1 MELYF
6 DFKYPLDD
14 FQKEGI
20 LHINNNE
27 NILVTAHTGAGK
39 TTLALHAISRC
50 YHNNQSVIY
59 TSPIKT
65 LSNQKFNEFNQ
76 IFDNV
81 GILTGDVKINPTG
94 SLLIMTAEILNNA
107 LRSNNI
113 QSISNNNI
121 QSNNI
126 QSNNIQSIYD
136 FNFDID
142 KVKCVI
148 LDEVHYI
155 NDKDRGKVWEEIIL
169 KLPSN
174 VQLVMLSATLNGAEK
189 MAKWITDLKNVKC
202 NWITTSYRPVPL
214 RHYFYIPDDN
224 KKILLL
230 EGDNNWKS
238 ENYNYVYTNYL
249 NNKKYR
255 PKSDFHQINQLVEH
269 LKINNGLPATLFM
282 LNRNMVEKI
291 GLNITLQL
299 SDNYEVS
306 EINKIWDSKF
316 KSKYEAIYST
326 SSQWTLIKT
335 LLMKGIGIHHSGLI
349 PLLKD
354 IVEILYEKKLIK
366 LLIATETFAMG
377 VNMPTKTT
385 IFTDL
390 VKYDG
395 TGKRNLYSNEYIQM
409 AGRAGRRG
417 MDTFGEVIILPL
429 FKDTITEYEM
439 KNIMLPNPIKLV
451 SKFDFNY
458 SFILKNHKNNIINK
472 EDILN
477 IVSNTLM
484 DVSIQKEYKSLLE
497 EFEENMH
504 SNNMHSNNMHSNNM
518 HSNNMQSNNYDIYKN
533 IMELKDKLNG
543 YIKPSPKYKKEILKQ
558 IAILN
563 DKINMD
569 NVELYKDRYDKELKL
584 LKIKDGIDLLGNM
597 YSNQYDTLIKFLES
611 ENIIINNI
619 NNNSL
624 TKKGEIVAIINDC
637 SPLVLLNVI
646 EILDDLSFEE
656 IVGVL
661 SLIVD
666 DTNTEWYRLDTLLKT
681 EIEKEMS
688 KEYLDLVCNLERSIF
703 NVFKLEDK
711 LNNKLVIKN
720 NNENVYGYN
729 NFYQSYL
736 WAKGCK
742 YSIIKPYNNYDGNFI
757 KNILRIVNI
766 IRNLVNIYISLSNTN
781 VLNKLYNFEEK
792 LIRDVVTVDS
802 LYL

>member
-1 MELYF
+1 MYM

-20 LHINNNE
+20 RCINNNE

-50 YHNNQSVIY
+50 YHYNQSVIY

-65 LSNQKFNEFNQ
+65 LSNQKFNEFTQ
-76 IFDNV
+76 LFDNV

-94 SLLIMTAEILNNA
+94 SLLIMTAEILNNSIKNPSD
-107 LRSNNI
+107 LNN
-113 QSISNNNI
+113 
-121 QSNNI
+121 
-126 QSNNIQSIYD
+126 IYD
-136 FNFDID
+136 FNFDVN

-155 NDKDRGKVWEEIIL
+155 NDKDRGKVWEEIIM

-174 VQLVMLSATLNGAEK
+174 IQLVMLSATLNGAEK

-202 NWITTSYRPVPL
+202 NWITTSFRPVPL
-214 RHYFYIPDDN
+214 RHYFYIDN
-224 KKILLL
+224 KKLLLL
-230 EGDNNWKS
+230 EGDNNWKTD
-238 ENYNYVYTNYL
+238 NYNYVYSNYL
-249 NNKKYR
+249 NNKKYK
-255 PKSDFHQINQLVEH
+255 PKSDIHIINNLVEY
-269 LKINNGLPATLFM
+269 LKVNNGLPATLFI
-282 LNRNMVEKI
+282 LNRNMVEKL
-291 GLNITLQL
+291 GLTITIQL
-299 SDNYEVS
+299 NDNYEVA

-316 KSKYEAIYST
+316 KSKYENIYGGSN
-326 SSQWTLIKT
+326 QWILVKT

-354 IVEILYEKKLIK
+354 MVEILYEKKLIK

-395 TGKRNLYSNEYIQM
+395 NGMRYLYSNEYIQM

-429 FKDTITEYEM
+429 FKDEISECQM

-458 SFILKNHKNNIINK
+458 SFIIKNHKNNNLLLIKN
-472 EDILN
+472 DILSLVN
-477 IVSNTLM
+477 NTLM
-484 DVSIQKEYKSLLE
+484 NVSAKKEYDLLIENLKILE
-497 EFEENMH
+497 EQFNEIKVDNY
-504 SNNMHSNNMHSNNM
+504 
-518 HSNNMQSNNYDIYKN
+518 NYDIYKN
-533 IMELKDKLNG
+533 IMELKEKLNG
-543 YIKPSPKYKKEILKQ
+543 DIKPSPKFRKEILKQ
-558 IAILN
+558 ISILN
-563 DKINMD
+563 DKLKDVKYNYDYDYNYKNKYEMEIKIN
-569 NVELYKDRYDKELKL
+569 
-584 LKIKDGIDLLGNM
+584 KIKNELDILNNT
-597 YSNQYDTLIKFLES
+597 YSYQYDMLIDFLES
-611 ENIIINNI
+611 ENIIKKFNNDVI
-619 NNNSL
+619 L
-624 TKKGEIVAIINDC
+624 TNKGEIISMVND
-637 SPLVLLNVI
+637 SNPLVILYLI
-646 EILDDLSFEE
+646 EFLENLSFEE

-666 DTNTEWYRLDTLLKT
+666 DTNTEWYRLDTSLTML
-681 EIEKEMS
+681 IEKDMS
-688 KEYLDLVCNLERSIF
+688 KDYLEKILNLEKKVIEI
-703 NVFKLEDK
+703 FKLDDK
-711 LNNKLVIKN
+711 LNNKLLIKM

-742 YSIIKPYNNYDGNFI
+742 YINIKPFNNYDGNFI

-766 IRNLVNIYISLSNTN
+766 IRNLINIFTFLKNTEI
-781 VLNKLYNFEEK
+781 LNKLYNFEEK
-792 LIRDVVTVDS
+792 LIRDIVTIDS